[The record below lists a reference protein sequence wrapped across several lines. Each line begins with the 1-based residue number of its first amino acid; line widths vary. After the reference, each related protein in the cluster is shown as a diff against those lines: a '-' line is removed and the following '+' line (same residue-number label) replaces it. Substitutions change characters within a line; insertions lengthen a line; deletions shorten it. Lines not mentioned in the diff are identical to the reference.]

1 MDAVD
6 LGVNL
11 FVALFALVDP
21 IGNIPIFAAATAGAS
36 MRQRL
41 SVSGLICIFI
51 VVFLAFFFFTG
62 LGLLQFFGISLAAFR
77 IAGGILLLLL
87 GLDMTRED
95 FLKMFADPEAIKDA
109 QSEQGYAR
117 RRFQRLIVPFA
128 MPLMIGPGAIST
140 IIIQAGE
147 AEKVGPAGQI
157 AGMVA
162 ILAAGLAT
170 FICFTLTGP
179 ISRRDRHV
187 HCRPGA
193 GPDPLRPGHP
203 VHPRRPVGSH
213 SGDVQQYCDDA
224 LSGPRALDRSSAES
238 ARVERFITAST
249 TRPRRVRQLNRT
261 TARAAPTGPGV
272 DQIRFSRF
280 ACPPTMRSATRSGR
294 CLARPAS
301 RLFITPGVTFG
312 RLASQAS

>member
-36 MRQRL
+36 VRQRL

-95 FLKMFADPEAIKDA
+95 FLKMFADPEAVKDA
-109 QSEQGYAR
+109 ANDKGYAR
-117 RRFQRLIVPFA
+117 RRFQRLVVPFA
-128 MPLMIGPGAIST
+128 MPLLIGPGAIST

-147 AEKVGPAGQI
+147 AEKVGPAGQA
-157 AGMVA
+157 AGVA
-162 ILAAGLAT
+162 AIVAAGLAT
-170 FICFTLTGP
+170 FIVFTLTGP
-179 ISRRDRHV
+179 ISRLLGEIGMAIIVRV
-187 HCRPGA
+187 LGLILCALAIQFILAGLSEAIPGMFSSIA
-193 GPDPLRPGHP
+193 TTPYPDGGH
-203 VHPRRPVGSH
+203 
-213 SGDVQQYCDDA
+213 
-224 LSGPRALDRSSAES
+224 
-238 ARVERFITAST
+238 
-249 TRPRRVRQLNRT
+249 
-261 TARAAPTGPGV
+261 
-272 DQIRFSRF
+272 
-280 ACPPTMRSATRSGR
+280 
-294 CLARPAS
+294 
-301 RLFITPGVTFG
+301 
-312 RLASQAS
+312 